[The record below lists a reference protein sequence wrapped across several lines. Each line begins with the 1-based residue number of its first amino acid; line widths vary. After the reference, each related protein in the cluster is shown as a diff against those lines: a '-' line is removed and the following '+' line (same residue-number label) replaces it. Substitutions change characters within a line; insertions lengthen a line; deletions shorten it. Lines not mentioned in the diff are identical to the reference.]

1 MTEISFDPTHYD
13 NKFVAD
19 LVAFVSDDKFQ
30 ILFEGFFVDN
40 ALTFSY
46 DDEHKLEYTACY
58 QKFSSLFENQ
68 LIEFCLSKNISEG
81 DFVKK
86 CREVSTTDMKT
97 RNYIDI
103 LLSSVDYETF
113 VTLMKIMRPVA
124 EMRKLE
130 QEYQITTS
138 TEAEPKSNK
147 VATSEKTNKAFQDL
161 SDNQVEV
168 KNEKDD
174 LVDTSPKS
182 SRSTEKTRAISS
194 KFADDK

>member
-1 MTEISFDPTHYD
+1 MAEVSFDPTHYD

-30 ILFEGFFVDN
+30 TLFEGFFVDN
-40 ALTFSY
+40 ALSFSY

-68 LIEFCLSKNISEG
+68 LIEFCVSKNISEG

-86 CREVSTTDMKT
+86 CREVSTTDVKT

-130 QEYQITTS
+130 QDCQITTS
-138 TEAEPKSNK
+138 TKAEPKSNK
-147 VATSEKTNKAFQDL
+147 VATSEKSRKALQDL
-161 SDNQVEV
+161 AECQVEV
-168 KNEKDD
+168 KNQKDD
-174 LVDTSPKS
+174 FVDTSSKF

-194 KFADDK
+194 KFADEK